1 MELAYTII
9 PLFLSVLLG
18 HVSSA
23 RFLILV
29 TGQGMVEEEIG
40 RSDHRPPRV
49 NMNFLPSME
58 LMARQLANIRS
69 LPRGKREETCLHE
82 FLNAKLRN
90 AIRVL
95 EFETI
100 LSSVISFR
108 KRTINLS
115 NQGILWW
122 STTQDGK
129 NLSPFQGE
137 EERKMLTRWVI
148 YREETSRFEGKG
160 KEKKTNIGRTK
171 EEPLSSQID

>member
-1 MELAYTII
+1 MLISLMELAYTII

-40 RSDHRPPRV
+40 RSDHRPPHV

-82 FLNAKLRN
+82 FLARNFKRRIKKRDSSLGIRNDFIIRYIISKENDKSLESVDDQQHRMEKIYLR
-90 AIRVL
+90 
-95 EFETI
+95 FGG
-100 LSSVISFR
+100 R
-108 KRTINLS
+108 KN
-115 NQGILWW
+115 
-122 STTQDGK
+122 
-129 NLSPFQGE
+129 
-137 EERKMLTRWVI
+137 ERCWLD
-148 YREETSRFEGKG
+148 E
-160 KEKKTNIGRTK
+160 
-171 EEPLSSQID
+171 